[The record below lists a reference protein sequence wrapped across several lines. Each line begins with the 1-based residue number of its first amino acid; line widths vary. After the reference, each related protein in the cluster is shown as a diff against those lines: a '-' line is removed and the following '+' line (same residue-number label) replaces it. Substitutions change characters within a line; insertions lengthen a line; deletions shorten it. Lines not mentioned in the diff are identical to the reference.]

1 MKNSTVIN
9 QNPMNNEKIDHYLN
23 RHRLV
28 SDLVCHRQG
37 VWTFQFAEVEAY
49 IMTDDRE
56 GVDRMRI
63 MAQISDNPQLIS
75 QVSPERLL
83 QANCHK
89 ALDARFCYEHD
100 GSLWSAFI
108 HRLSTLNELDLESGL
123 HQVTGLVKGFP
134 FELSSLNFYFRGTS

>member
-1 MKNSTVIN
+1 
-9 QNPMNNEKIDHYLN
+9 MNNREIDLYLSN
-23 RHRLV
+23 HRLI
-28 SDLVCHRQG
+28 SELVCHRQG
-37 VWTFQFAEVEAY
+37 VWTFQFAEIGTY

-56 GVDRMRI
+56 GVDRMRV
-63 MAQISDNPQLIS
+63 MSQISDDNQFIS

-83 QANCHK
+83 RANCHE

-108 HRLSTLNELDLESGL
+108 HRLSTLAESDLESAL

-134 FELSSLNFYFRGTS
+134 FDLSSLNFYFRGT